1 MNAAR
6 YIERRIASGV
16 LLLLA
21 VSVLSFAL
29 SALTPGSFLDEMK
42 LNPQISPETFT
53 ALRTQYGLDQPIAIR
68 YARWLRSALR
78 GDLGFSFAYNTPV
91 SSLIWTRCRNTLLL
105 TVTATFLVWLVAVPM
120 GIVSAAKGGWLDR
133 ICSLGSGLLLSLP
146 EIVIAL
152 ALLALGVRS
161 GWVPVGGMAS
171 LNAEDFSLGRRI
183 RDIVLHLIV
192 PTTALFLAALP
203 IVLQHTRT
211 AITEVLQAPFIK
223 AATGHGISGMRLL
236 LRHALPAAA
245 SPLISLFG
253 FSIAGLLSASLLV
266 EVITGWPGLGPLF
279 LESIFARDFQVVIA
293 VVMVSSV
300 LLVVGNLMGDL
311 LLYAVDPRI
320 RVGSR

>member
-1 MNAAR
+1 MNTAR
-6 YIERRIASGV
+6 YIERRIASGL

-21 VSVLSFAL
+21 VSVLSFSL
-29 SALTPGSFLDEMK
+29 SALAPGSFLDEMK

-53 ALRTQYGLDQPIAIR
+53 ALRAQYGLDQPIALR
-68 YARWLRSALR
+68 YAHWLRAALH

-91 SSLIWTRCRNTLLL
+91 SALIWSRCRNTLLL
-105 TVTATFLVWLVAVPM
+105 TVTATFLVWLLAVPL
-120 GIVSAAKGGWLDR
+120 GIISAAKGGWLDR
-133 ICSLGSGLLLSLP
+133 TCSLASSLLLSVP

-152 ALLALGVRS
+152 ALLAVAVRS
-161 GWVPVGGMAS
+161 GRVPVGGMAS
-171 LNAEDFSLGRRI
+171 LNADDLSLAQRI
-183 RDIVLHLIV
+183 RDSVLHLVV
-192 PTTALFLAALP
+192 PTAALVLAALP

-211 AITEVLQAPFIK
+211 AMAEVLQAPFIK
-223 AATGHGISGMRLL
+223 AAAGHGISRARLL

-253 FSIAGLLSASLLV
+253 FSIAGLLSASLLI

-279 LESIFARDFQVVIA
+279 LESIFARDLQVVIA
-293 VVMVSSV
+293 VVMVSSA

-320 RVGSR
+320 RVE

>member
-1 MNAAR
+1 MNTAR
-6 YIERRIASGV
+6 YIERRIASGL

-21 VSVLSFAL
+21 VSVLSFSL
-29 SALTPGSFLDEMK
+29 SALAPGSFLDEMK

-53 ALRTQYGLDQPIAIR
+53 ALRAQFGLDQPIALR
-68 YARWLRSALR
+68 YAHWLRAALH

-91 SSLIWTRCRNTLLL
+91 SALIWSRCRNTLLL
-105 TVTATFLVWLVAVPM
+105 TVTATFLVWLLAVPL
-120 GIVSAAKGGWLDR
+120 GIISAAKGGWLDR
-133 ICSLGSGLLLSLP
+133 TCSLASSLLLSVP

-152 ALLALGVRS
+152 ALLAVAVRS
-161 GWVPVGGMAS
+161 GRVPVGGMAS
-171 LNAEDFSLGRRI
+171 LNADDLSLAQRI
-183 RDIVLHLIV
+183 RDSVLHLVV
-192 PTTALFLAALP
+192 PTAALVLAALP

-211 AITEVLQAPFIK
+211 AMAEVLQAPFIK
-223 AATGHGISGMRLL
+223 AAAGHGISRARLL

-253 FSIAGLLSASLLV
+253 FSIAGLLSASLLI

-293 VVMVSSV
+293 VVMVSSA

-320 RVGSR
+320 RVE